1 MFTGGNWELL
11 LVFNF
16 EGEIWG
22 IETIFRKSRE

>member
-11 LVFNF
+11 LVFNL
-16 EGEIWG
+16 EGEIWR